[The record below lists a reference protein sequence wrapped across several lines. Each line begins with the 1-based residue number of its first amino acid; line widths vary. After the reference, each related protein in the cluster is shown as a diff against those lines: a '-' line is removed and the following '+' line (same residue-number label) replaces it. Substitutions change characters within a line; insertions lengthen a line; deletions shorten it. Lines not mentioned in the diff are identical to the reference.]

1 MKKETM
7 DKLDKMSLMYLLEK
21 ISIGNIV
28 RGIAFIFNRVEKC
41 VTSTAEKVKT
51 AAKEETAKKQEP
63 SHKPV

>member
-7 DKLDKMSLMYLLEK
+7 DKLDKINLMYLLEK

-28 RGIAFIFNRVEKC
+28 RGVAFLVNSVEKC

-51 AAKEETAKKQEP
+51 AVKEETAKKPETSQK
-63 SHKPV
+63 SA